1 ILMLTGLLSAAAG
14 AVEIEGVKLADTATV
29 AGRDLVLNGAGL
41 RKRLIIDVYVASLYL
56 PAKVSSAAAVL
67 SAEPRRV
74 EIHMLREVGA
84 DDFLEAIKDGIEANA
99 SQTERDAIQP
109 QLSELAKVITAIG
122 ETKNG
127 DAITLDFV
135 AGNTVVHDQRRREDS
150 DRGRAVQSRPAQC
163 LAQRPPRAGRPQEGD
178 AGRLSMCRS
187 GGRRNP
193 VIAQPPKRWGS
204 FFSPSCVGSH

>member
-1 ILMLTGLLSAAAG
+1 MNSRFMILMLMGLFSAAAD

-41 RKRLIIDVYVASLYL
+41 RKRLLFDVYVASLYL
-56 PAKVSSAAAVL
+56 PDKVSAAAAVL
-67 SAEPRRV
+67 KAEPRRV

-99 SQTERDAIQP
+99 SQTERHAIQP

-127 DAITLDFV
+127 DTITLDFM
-135 AGNTVVHDQRRREDS
+135 AGNTVVTINGAEKTRIAGEQFN
-150 DRGRAVQSRPAQC
+150 RALLKVWLGDHPAQAD
-163 LAQRPPRAGRPQEGD
+163 LKKAM
-178 AGRLSMCRS
+178 L
-187 GGRRNP
+187 GG
-193 VIAQPPKRWGS
+193 
-204 FFSPSCVGSH
+204 

>member
-1 ILMLTGLLSAAAG
+1 MILMLTTLLSAPAG

-41 RKRLIIDVYVASLYL
+41 RKRLLFDVYVASLYL
-56 PAKVSSAAAVL
+56 PAKVSAAAAVL
-67 SAEPRRV
+67 AAEPRRV

-84 DDFLEAIKDGIEANA
+84 DVFLEALKDGIEANA
-99 SQTERDAIQP
+99 SKAELGAIQP

-135 AGNTVVHDQRRREDS
+135 AGNTVVTINGVEKTQIAGE
-150 DRGRAVQSRPAQC
+150 GFNRALLKVWLGDHPAQAD
-163 LAQRPPRAGRPQEGD
+163 LKTAM
-178 AGRLSMCRS
+178 L
-187 GGRRNP
+187 GG
-193 VIAQPPKRWGS
+193 
-204 FFSPSCVGSH
+204 